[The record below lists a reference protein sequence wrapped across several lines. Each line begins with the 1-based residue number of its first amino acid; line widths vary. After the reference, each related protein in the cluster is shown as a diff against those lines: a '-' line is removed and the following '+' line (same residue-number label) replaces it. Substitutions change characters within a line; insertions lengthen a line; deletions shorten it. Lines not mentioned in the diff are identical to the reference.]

1 MKQRRV
7 LTFLALLL
15 VLVGGGGLSAQEV
28 TDSGACPDSIP
39 VARFSDTGDLPAGS
53 IVAISCI
60 AHYGITAGTT
70 PSTFSPAEPVSR
82 SQMARF
88 LVRTAGALGVEL
100 PGGETSPF
108 EDVDGLDDD
117 GRRSISRLWELEITR
132 GTESGRFSPG
142 QPVSRRQMALF
153 LSRLL
158 KAAEVQVGAG
168 SRVPP
173 FADIDG
179 LPSAVTGA
187 IGYLAGLGIDWPGAS
202 DLFEPGRLVTREEMA
217 LLLAASL
224 DAGKA
229 RHVRLELRLSTSSA
243 PTSSAVVAT
252 VTATKPNGDPY
263 AGLFV
268 DVFVSQGLRHDG
280 SCRVDPDARVN
291 GADGGTSVD
300 CRIDKADPRTDS
312 AGEVEIGLAHSPI
325 AERDRVF
332 AWTGPLGQEYDEQDI
347 HDQVWADLE
356 WLAVPSGVQIDDAI
370 DEKFGT
376 YVEIEARLLG
386 DNVAGQRMIMLVIR
400 QGVTVHTRVAGTSL
414 RGVARFTYLGPRDP
428 SVNNDPELVEVI
440 RVFWDRNG
448 NGVHDGPAE
457 LFDDTTA
464 TWDD

>member
-1 MKQRRV
+1 MKWRWV
-7 LTFLALLL
+7 LTVLAFSL
-15 VLVGGGGLSAQEV
+15 VLVGGSGLSAQEGRV
-28 TDSGACPDSIP
+28 SGACPATIAIVP
-39 VARFSDTGDLPAGS
+39 FSDTEHLPAGS
-53 IVAISCI
+53 VAAISCI

-70 PSTFSPAEPVSR
+70 PSTFSPADPVSR

-100 PGGETSPF
+100 PGGDTSPF
-108 EDVDGLDDD
+108 ADVDELDDD
-117 GRRSISRLWELEITR
+117 GRRSISRLWELGVTR
-132 GTESGRFSPG
+132 GTESGRFSPEEA
-142 QPVSRRQMALF
+142 VSHHQMALF

-158 KAAEVQVGAG
+158 KAASVPASAD

-179 LPSAVTGA
+179 LASSVTSAL
-187 IGYLAGLGIDWPGAS
+187 GYLAGLGIDWPGAS
-202 DLFEPGRLVTREEMA
+202 EPFRPARLVTREEMA
-217 LLLAASL
+217 LILAASL
-224 DAGKA
+224 EAGKA
-229 RHVRLELRLSTSSA
+229 RHVRLALRLSTSSA

-263 AGLFV
+263 TGLFV
-268 DVFVSQGLRHDG
+268 DVFVSQGLQHDG
-280 SCRVDPDARVN
+280 SCLVDPDARVN

-325 AERDRVF
+325 AQRDRVF
-332 AWTGPLGQEYDEQDI
+332 AWTGPLGQEYHEQDVP
-347 HDQVWADLE
+347 DQVWVDLE
-356 WLAVPSGVQIDDAI
+356 WLAVPSGVQIEDAV

-400 QGVTVHTRVAGTSL
+400 RGVTVHTHVAGTSL
-414 RGVARFTYLGPRDP
+414 GGVARFTYVGPRDP
-428 SVNNDPELVEVI
+428 STNNDPELVEVI

-448 NGVHDGPAE
+448 NGIHDGPSE
-457 LFDDTTA
+457 LFDETTA